1 MTPRVYCR
9 CNSGHYF
16 LGDSCPL
23 DGWSSPASE
32 ELNAAVTRLGCSGKK
47 VSLEELRRAG
57 LSEAALQR
65 TVVIEFGDDSSA
77 FEAVSPEGYVVG
89 GEWKTMTD
97 LGQSFK

>member
-32 ELNAAVTRLGCSGKK
+32 ELHAAVSRFQCSGKK
-47 VSLEELRRAG
+47 VSLEALKRAG

-65 TVVIEFGDDSSA
+65 AVVIEFGDDSNV

-89 GEWKTMTD
+89 GEWKT
-97 LGQSFK
+97 LAEVGQSFK